1 MNNQV
6 LFYDRTGS
14 PVYSPAMADRNAR
27 MVGGSI
33 QVPPIGNYCADSN
46 SYIVPP
52 SFSLTAD
59 NTLGVAAV
67 TFKHT
72 SFDNVVEAIRGEIGG
87 ATSQFFSVDELP
99 FGAGTIAQQD
109 GTNIFGDDAI
119 RRFSA
124 TYAIAIS
131 EIVMTGTAAANIT
144 EQLMEVF
151 KGSLTTVDQ
160 STIKLVLDESNATA
174 TPVLKFRG
182 LWYLTSNKAFSISV
196 GAGLVARLRFQVAG
210 FKPYTEL
217 F

>member
-6 LFYDRTGS
+6 LFYDRTGQ

-33 QVPPIGNYCADSN
+33 QVPPIGNYCADAN

-59 NTLGVAAV
+59 NSGGLAPV

-72 SFDNVVEAIRGEIGG
+72 SFDNVVESILGEIGG

-99 FGAGTIAQQD
+99 NGNGTIPQQD
-109 GTNIFGDDAI
+109 GTNIFGMDAV
-119 RRFSA
+119 RRFTA

-144 EQLMEVF
+144 EQLMDVF
-151 KGSLTTVDQ
+151 KGSLTTVDR
-160 STIKLVLDESNATA
+160 STIKLVLDENNASS
-174 TPVLKFRG
+174 TPVLKFNG
-182 LWYLTSNKAFSISV
+182 LWYLTSNKAFSILV
-196 GAGLVARLRFQVAG
+196 GTGLIAKLRFQVAG